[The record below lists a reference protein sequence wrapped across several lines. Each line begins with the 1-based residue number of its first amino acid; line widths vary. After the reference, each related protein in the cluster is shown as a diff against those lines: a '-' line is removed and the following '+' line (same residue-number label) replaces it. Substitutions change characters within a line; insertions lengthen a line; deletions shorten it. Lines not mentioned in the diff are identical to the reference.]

1 MAPLPKGEPHA
12 VRARVL
18 RAAVAALLF
27 AACLAV
33 LALVPTRSAGQAGG
47 EDGVYYTK
55 SKAFNIPFR
64 PEAGN
69 RRIVKVELYVSRDS
83 GRSWSRVAVN
93 NPNDGYF
100 RFEARD
106 EGWFYFAP
114 RTIDQDNRAYPAN
127 LDQLQPTIKVCVDS
141 TPPEVALK
149 ASQPRDGKVGV
160 EWSVIDDNLDVNTL
174 RLDYRVAGGSWQ
186 ELPAQKAA
194 SGERL
199 WVPNSTSAM
208 EVRLRVQDRAGNLG
222 EKTVSVSANGD
233 KPLPDSRPRP
243 GDSGPG
249 PSNDTTTSGIR
260 FVNTNRI
267 SFNFKIE
274 DVGTSGVSAVELW
287 YTEDQGR
294 SWRKHPEALG
304 NQPPYVITV
313 EGEKL
318 YGFTLIAKSGVGK
331 GEEPPRKG
339 DQPQVYV
346 QVDKTK
352 PEVHLDSAKVASGYE
367 GNTLTISWSARD
379 QFIRPQPITI
389 SYCERLGDDW
399 KPIARDLE
407 NTGKYVWK
415 LPSDVPPRMYV
426 RVEAIDRAGNIGS
439 DETKEEVIVDLKV
452 PRVINIGVEGSK

>member
-1 MAPLPKGEPHA
+1 MAPLPKGKLHA
-12 VRARVL
+12 GRSAAFRAGFG
-18 RAAVAALLF
+18 ALLF
-27 AACLAV
+27 AGCLV
-33 LALVPTRSAGQAGG
+33 TLALVASPSHGQSGA
-47 EDGVYYTK
+47 EEKVYYWNK
-55 SKAFNIPFR
+55 KAFRIPFT
-64 PEAGN
+64 PEPAN
-69 RRIVKVELYVSRDS
+69 RQIQKVELYLSRDG

-93 NPNDGYF
+93 NPND
-100 RFEARD
+100 RFFDFQAKD
-106 EGWFYFAP
+106 AGWHYFAP

-127 LDQLQPTIKVCVDS
+127 LDQLQPYMKVCVDT
-141 TPPEVALK
+141 TPPEVVLK
-149 ASQPRDGKVGV
+149 PSIPRDGKVGV
-160 EWSVIDDNLDVNTL
+160 EWTVTDDNLDVNTF
-174 RLDYRVAGGSWQ
+174 RLDYRTPGGSWQ
-186 ELPAQKAA
+186 DLPAQKAA

-199 WVPNSTSAM
+199 WVPNTTGAV

-222 EKTVSVSANGD
+222 EKAVTVSANGD
-233 KPLPDSRPRP
+233 KYVPDVRPKP

-249 PSNDTTTSGIR
+249 NDTSASGIR

-274 DVGTSGVSAVELW
+274 DVGTSGVSSVELW

-294 SWRKHPEALG
+294 TWRKHPEALG
-304 NQPPYVITV
+304 NQPPYVVTV

-346 QVDKTK
+346 QVDTKK
-352 PEVHLDSAKVASGYE
+352 PEVRLESAKVAGGFE
-367 GNTLTISWSARD
+367 GNTLTIAWNARD

-389 SYCERLGDDW
+389 SYCERIGDDW
-399 KPIARDLE
+399 KPIARDIE
-407 NTGKYVWK
+407 NTGRYVWK
-415 LPSDVPPRMYV
+415 LPTDVPPRMFI

>member
-1 MAPLPKGEPHA
+1 MASLPKGKPHPIRTGA
-12 VRARVL
+12 ARVWVG
-18 RAAVAALLF
+18 APLF
-27 AACLAV
+27 AGCLAF
-33 LALVPTRSAGQAGG
+33 LAFLPTPSAGQTTGD
-47 EDGVYYTK
+47 DGVYYTK
-55 SKAFNIPFR
+55 AKAFNIPFK
-64 PEAGN
+64 PEAAN
-69 RRIVKVELYVSRDS
+69 RRLQKVELYVSRDG
-83 GRSWSRVAVN
+83 GRSWSRAAVN

-100 RFEARD
+100 GFQTQE
-106 EGWFYFAP
+106 EGWYYFAP

-127 LDQLQPTIKVCVDS
+127 LDQLQPTMKVCVDT
-141 TPPEVALK
+141 TPPEVVLK
-149 ASQPRDGKVGV
+149 PSTPRDGKVGV
-160 EWSVIDDNLDVNTL
+160 EWLVRDDNLDLNSF
-174 RLDYRVAGGSWQ
+174 RLEYRAGGGSWQ
-186 ELPAQKAA
+186 DLPAQKAA

-199 WVPNSTSAM
+199 WVPNTSGNVD
-208 EVRLRVQDRAGNLG
+208 VRLRVQDRAGNLG
-222 EKTVSVSANGD
+222 EKTVTLSPNGD
-233 KPLPDSRPRP
+233 RTVPDSRPKP
-243 GDSGPG
+243 GDAGPAT
-249 PSNDTTTSGIR
+249 DTGASAIR

-294 SWRKHPEALG
+294 SWRKHPEVLG
-304 NQPPYVITV
+304 NQPPYVVTV

-339 DQPQVYV
+339 DPPQVYV

-352 PEVHLDSAKVASGYE
+352 PEVRLESAKVAGAYE
-367 GNTLTISWSARD
+367 GNTLSIAWSARD
-379 QFIRPQPITI
+379 QFMRPQPITI
-389 SYCERLGDDW
+389 SYCERLGDEW
-399 KPIARDLE
+399 KPIARDIE

-452 PRVINIGVEGSK
+452 PRVINIGVEGSR